1 MTAFFLQQ
9 LINGLTLGAVYGL
22 IAIGYTMVYG
32 IIGMIN
38 FAHGEVYMVSAY
50 LCAIGLALLSFFG
63 IHSFPLLIFATL
75 VFTIVVTGVYGWAIE
90 RIAYRP
96 LRNSTRLAPL
106 ISAIGMSLILQNY
119 VQLSQGPN
127 QQGIPTLLSG
137 ALRMTVGDGVV
148 QITWTKVFILVA
160 ALVGMLILTW
170 IIQYTRLGR
179 ICRATQQD
187 RRMAAILG
195 INTDRVIS
203 LVFVIG
209 AAMAGLAGVLVTMNY
224 GTFDFYIG
232 FIIGIKAF
240 TAAVLGGIGSLPGAM
255 LGGLLLGVAEAQ
267 FAGLVNSD
275 YKDVFS
281 FALLV
286 AILVAWLSLFLAP
299 QGINQF
305 ALLLNKQDTLTEFD
319 TLVPGR
325 FQAMRDGTRVTYTEE
340 LSKDRGE
347 LAGIFISQKDLNSS
361 NQERGISILVAEK
374 GTQNIQADG
383 SRYLILHNGYR
394 YDGNPGQANYRAIQ
408 YDTYGVM
415 LPKPEASSEV
425 SERDAVPTADLF
437 GSDNPRY
444 QAELQWRLSTPLLV
458 FVVTLLAVPL
468 SRVNPRQGRF
478 LKLLPAILLYM
489 GYLAL
494 LIAVRGQLDKGKIPM
509 ANGLWWVHG
518 LFLAIGLLLFYWEP
532 LRLKLAS
539 SRAGREVAHG

>member
-1 MTAFFLQQ
+1 MDAFLLQQ

-38 FAHGEVYMVSAY
+38 FAHGEVYMISAY

-63 IHSFPLLIFATL
+63 VHSFPLLIFGTL
-75 VFTIVVTGVYGWAIE
+75 LFTIVVTAVYGWTIE

-96 LRNSTRLAPL
+96 LRHSTRLAPL

-127 QQGIPTLLSG
+127 QQGVPTLLTG
-137 ALRMTVGDGVV
+137 VLRVEFDGGLV
-148 QITWTKVFILVA
+148 QITWTKLFILA
-160 ALVGMLILTW
+160 AAFCGMALLTW

-179 ICRATQQD
+179 ICRAVQQD

-224 GTFDFYIG
+224 GTFDFYAG

-286 AILVAWLSLFLAP
+286 VILIFRPQGLLGRPLVA
-299 QGINQF
+299 
-305 ALLLNKQDTLTEFD
+305 K
-319 TLVPGR
+319 V
-325 FQAMRDGTRVTYTEE
+325 
-340 LSKDRGE
+340 
-347 LAGIFISQKDLNSS
+347 
-361 NQERGISILVAEK
+361 
-374 GTQNIQADG
+374 
-383 SRYLILHNGYR
+383 
-394 YDGNPGQANYRAIQ
+394 
-408 YDTYGVM
+408 
-415 LPKPEASSEV
+415 
-425 SERDAVPTADLF
+425 
-437 GSDNPRY
+437 
-444 QAELQWRLSTPLLV
+444 
-458 FVVTLLAVPL
+458 
-468 SRVNPRQGRF
+468 
-478 LKLLPAILLYM
+478 
-489 GYLAL
+489 
-494 LIAVRGQLDKGKIPM
+494 
-509 ANGLWWVHG
+509 
-518 LFLAIGLLLFYWEP
+518 
-532 LRLKLAS
+532 
-539 SRAGREVAHG
+539 